1 MGKETIEE
9 KLLGANTEILETLK
23 EILQVLKGSGSAS
36 TSASATVGAIVFQK
50 GKYKG
55 KTPEQVLDTDPGYI
69 EFIYKTFILQP
80 HPQSGDWQLVTE
92 HHYNMALSR
101 SAEGSRTPTS
111 GMTTGKAVMEPDE
124 EDTPTPAKKK
134 KPVPKYDI
142 NEDNV
147 PF

>member
-1 MGKETIEE
+1 MEKETIEE
-9 KLLGANTEILETLK
+9 KLLGVNIEILKTLK
-23 EILQVLKGSGSAS
+23 EILQVLKGSGS
-36 TSASATVGAIVFQK
+36 TSASDVVGAVVFQK

-80 HPQSGDWQLVTE
+80 HPQSCDWQLVTE
-92 HHYNMALSR
+92 RHYNIALSR
-101 SAEGSRTPTS
+101 SAGGSRTPTS
-111 GMTTGKAVMEPDE
+111 GMIIGKAAMEPDE
-124 EDTPTPAKKK
+124 EDTPTPVKKK
-134 KPVPKYDI
+134 KPIQKYDI